1 MELSVVTSMYYSA
14 PYLKEFYN
22 RIKKSVEKITLDY
35 EIIFVNDGSPDNSL
49 DKAISLY
56 EKDDRVKV
64 IDLSRNF
71 GHHKAMMTGLAHAK
85 GELVFLIDCDLEEEP
100 ELVGKFYN
108 KLKNSSADVVYGVQ
122 ETRKGSFFERINATF
137 FYVLFNMLSGHPLPK
152 NIMTIRLMSDK
163 YVGNLVKHRERETI
177 IAGLWVI
184 TGFRQVPFI
193 VKKLDKGSTTYNF
206 RRKISN
212 LVNGITSFSSKP
224 LVLIF
229 YLGSAI
235 VFISSISALYLIVR
249 RVFFGDLLIGW
260 PSLIVSIWLL
270 GGLIMFC
277 LGVIGI
283 YLSKIFMETKQR
295 PYTVIRKIYD
305 KAILNSLR

>member
-108 KLKNSSADVVYGVQ
+108 KLKSSSADVVYGVQ

>member
-1 MELSVVTSMYYSA
+1 MELSIVTSMYYSA

-35 EIIFVNDGSPDNSL
+35 EIIFVNDGSPDDSL

-108 KLKNSSADVVYGVQ
+108 KLKNSDADVVYGVQ
-122 ETRKGSFFERINATF
+122 ETRKGSFLERINATF
-137 FYVLFNMLSGHPLPK
+137 FYVLFNMLSSHPLPK
-152 NIMTIRLMSDK
+152 NIMTVRLMSDK
-163 YVGNLVKHRERETI
+163 YVGNLVEHRERETI

-206 RRKISN
+206 SRKISN

-305 KAILNSLR
+305 KASLNNLQ

>member
-137 FYVLFNMLSGHPLPK
+137 FYVLFNMLSSHPLPK

-229 YLGSAI
+229 YFGSAI

>member
-1 MELSVVTSMYYSA
+1 VELSIVTSMYYSA

-35 EIIFVNDGSPDNSL
+35 EIIFVNDGSPDDSL

-108 KLKNSSADVVYGVQ
+108 KLKNSDADVVYGVQ
-122 ETRKGSFFERINATF
+122 ETRKGSFLERINATF
-137 FYVLFNMLSGHPLPK
+137 FYVLFNMLSSHPLPK
-152 NIMTIRLMSDK
+152 NIMTVRLMSDK
-163 YVGNLVKHRERETI
+163 YVGNLVEHRERETI

-206 RRKISN
+206 SRKISN

-305 KAILNSLR
+305 KASLNNLQ